1 MHIELER
8 IEELTGEQL
17 RKLPLEK
24 DENEEEEQHTVY
36 SSVGLEQLESDDEIS
51 AAECWFMQGYLDE

>member
-17 RKLPLEK
+17 RRLPLKK
-24 DENEEEEQHTVY
+24 DEDGDEQDTVY
-36 SSVGLEQLESDDEIS
+36 SPDGLEQLESDDEIS
-51 AAECWFMQGYLDE
+51 AAECWFMQGYLDG